1 MNKKR
6 IIITISII
14 ILIIIISI
22 GIFKLYQTYAITNYA
37 DGMNDATYNV
47 HIKNTKTIDVP
58 ASSYRNIYYVIT
70 NTNPGTV
77 NYTVTYNGTNI
88 SVKVFSSSKDE
99 ISGSMT
105 EKEKKF
111 IRLRVENSGTTTATA
126 TISAILGYE
135 NGGEL
140 IIPSDMIEI
149 KEVYTPVTLAEYIR
163 NKYSNNS
170 VAVNNDISYDID
182 TNNKLIND
190 NNNNLRYYGSSPNN
204 YIYFNCT
211 DYRNQSSTNCE
222 VWRIIGVIDNK
233 VKIVRNQSIGVL
245 AWDYDKNDNITKTS
259 KGNDWNTSTLQKLLN
274 NQYYKGKETITYYSS
289 SNISTT
295 LKMSEIGLKN
305 DITRNMIESSKW
317 YLGGY
322 DDAEKVF
329 SNDIYNYERGTLK
342 CSGCTYDTTWTGNI
356 ALMYMSDYGFAVE
369 FGTNDNKLCTGTLY
383 DYDNEYCVNNNWLA
397 SIAQQS
403 YLIMPNTV
411 NSTSVFCIED
421 GGYVELTQSSNGYN
435 ILPTLYLSSNL
446 ELSEGN
452 GSLNNP
458 YQLYVG

>member
-14 ILIIIISI
+14 ILLIIISI
-22 GIFKLYQTYAITNYA
+22 GIIKLYQTYAITNYV
-37 DGMNDATYNV
+37 DSMSGATYDV

-58 ASSYRNIYYVIT
+58 ASGYRNIYYVIT
-70 NTNPGTV
+70 NNNPGTV
-77 NYTVTYNGTNI
+77 NYTVAYSGTNV

-99 ISGSMT
+99 ISGSMG

-111 IRLRVENSGTTTATA
+111 IRLRVENSGTTQATA

-135 NGGEL
+135 KGGNL
-140 IIPSDMIEI
+140 IIPSDMTEI
-149 KEVYTPVTLAEYIR
+149 KDVYTPVTLAAYIKS
-163 NKYSNNS
+163 KYNNNS
-170 VAVNNDISYDID
+170 VAVNNDISYNID

-211 DYRNQSSTNCE
+211 NYRNQSSTNCE

-233 VKIVRNQSIGVL
+233 VKIVRNQSIGSL
-245 AWDYDKNDNITKTS
+245 AWDYDKNDNITETS
-259 KGNDWNTSTLQKLLN
+259 NNNDWNTSTLQKLLN

-289 SNISTT
+289 NKSTT
-295 LKMSEIGLKN
+295 LKMGEIGLKN

-322 DDAEKVF
+322 DDADKVF

-356 ALMYMSDYGFAVE
+356 ALMYISDYGFAAE
-369 FGTNDNKLCTGTLY
+369 FGTSNNKLCTSTLY
-383 DYDNEYCVNNNWLA
+383 DYDSANCANNNWLTN
-397 SIAQQS
+397 IAQFS
-403 YLIMPNTV
+403 YFITPNTV
-411 NSTSVFCIED
+411 NSTSVFWIED
-421 GGYVELTQSSNGYN
+421 GGYVDLTQSSNSFN

-446 ELSEGN
+446 QLAEGN